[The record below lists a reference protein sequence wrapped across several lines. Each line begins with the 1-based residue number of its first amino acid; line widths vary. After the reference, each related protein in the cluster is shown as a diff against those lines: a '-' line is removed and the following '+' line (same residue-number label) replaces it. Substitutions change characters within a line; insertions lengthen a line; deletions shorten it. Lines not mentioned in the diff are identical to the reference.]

1 VHHKVLVGPFGQSRP
16 FHRGGQNWN
25 IVHSFTCYR
34 KVFAHA
40 DSLPHFSN
48 PVIIRANPKLKEVFD
63 QVRRPIWINVE
74 LTNYAT
80 PGDGWNVRSST

>member
-1 VHHKVLVGPFGQSRP
+1 VHHKVLVEPFGESYP
-16 FHRGGQNWN
+16 FHRDCQNRN
-25 IVHSFTCYR
+25 VVHSFCCYR
-34 KVFAHA
+34 ELFAHA

-63 QVRRPIWINVE
+63 QVRRRIWINVE

-80 PGDGWNVRSST
+80 PADGWNVRSST